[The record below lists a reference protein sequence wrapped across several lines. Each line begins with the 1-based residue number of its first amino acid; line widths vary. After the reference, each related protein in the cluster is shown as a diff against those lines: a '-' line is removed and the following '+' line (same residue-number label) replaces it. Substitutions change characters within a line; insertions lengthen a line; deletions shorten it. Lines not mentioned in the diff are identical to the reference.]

1 MMHCT
6 MDDLLA
12 LVAGEA
18 SAWARQ
24 HAAGCGACGAELEA
38 LYQRV
43 AQLKALPA
51 RRPARDRWPAV
62 RDAVLAER
70 RRRRERWGV
79 SGLAAAAV
87 VAALLV
93 FRPFWTRPVGAAE
106 AARMKEQSATLEA
119 ELERYDPDARVTSG
133 RTAALAAALEDRIA
147 VIDGEL
153 AQVGTSEAPV
163 RRAELVKLWQ
173 ERVDAM
179 QQLMTVHVTRAAY
192 VGL

>member
-1 MMHCT
+1 MLFRSHVVGC
-6 MDDLLA
+6 
-12 LVAGEA
+12 
-18 SAWARQ
+18 
-24 HAAGCGACGAELEA
+24 AACRAELEA

-43 AQLKALPA
+43 ARLKALPA

-62 RDAVLAER
+62 RDAVLDER

-79 SGLAAAAV
+79 SGLAAAA
-87 VAALLV
+87 ALAGLLV
-93 FRPFWTRPVGAAE
+93 FRPFWTKPVEAADL
-106 AARMKEQSATLEA
+106 ARMKEQSATLEA

-153 AQVGTSEAPV
+153 AQLGGMAAAPARSV
-163 RRAELVKLWQ
+163 ELVKLWQ

-179 QQLMTVHVTRAAY
+179 QQLVTVHVTRAAY

>member
-12 LVAGEA
+12 LRAREG

-24 HAAGCGACGAELEA
+24 HAAGCAACRAELEA

-62 RDAVLAER
+62 RDGVLAER
-70 RRRRERWGV
+70 RRRRGRWGV
-79 SGLAAAAV
+79 SGLAAAA
-87 VAALLV
+87 ALAGLLV
-93 FRPFWTRPVGAAE
+93 FRPFWSKPVDAAE
-106 AARMKEQSATLEA
+106 LARVEQQLQ
-119 ELERYDPDARVTSG
+119 RYDPDGRVTSG
-133 RTAALAAALEDRIA
+133 RSAALAAALEDRIA

-153 AQVGTSEAPV
+153 AQLGPA
-163 RRAELVKLWQ
+163 RAQARPADLVTLWQ
-173 ERVDAM
+173 QRVELM
-179 QQLMTVHVTRAAY
+179 EQLMSVHVTRAAY

>member
-12 LVAGEA
+12 LRAGEA

-24 HAAGCGACGAELEA
+24 HADVCASCRAELEA

-43 AQLKALPA
+43 AQLKALPVH
-51 RRPARDRWPAV
+51 RPPRDRWLAV
-62 RDAVLAER
+62 RDVVLAER

-79 SGLAAAAV
+79 WSVAAAAAV
-87 VAALLV
+87 AALIV
-93 FRPFWTRPVGAAE
+93 FRPFWTGQVSGAE
-106 AARMKEQSATLEA
+106 LARIKQQSATLEQQ
-119 ELERYDPDARVTSG
+119 LQRYDPDGRVTSG
-133 RTAALAAALEDRIA
+133 REAAVASALEDRIA

-153 AQVGTSEAPV
+153 TRVGPV
-163 RRAELVKLWQ
+163 AVSADPAELVKLWQ
-173 ERVDAM
+173 QRVDLM
-179 QQLMTVHVTRAAY
+179 QQLVSVRVTRASY